1 MIAGAAFDL
10 YVGQFTTGEV
20 AQVCGVSRPVI
31 DMWGTRGFIEP
42 TRRECPI
49 AGRLPST
56 TKERRSRT
64 SKGKPLF
71 SARDMFKAILPQ
83 VLAAQLGIA
92 LSHFV
97 LVWRK
102 AEKALIDAAQI
113 ADSVARSGE
122 WMWAT
127 ARSVENESHFTSM
140 PIDSVGAKVA
150 VRYAHHKSRRASV
163 VRLGRAAPVCADVS
177 DLYRRI
183 HRLQK
188 VARHLG
194 PDHFR
199 FIMTAGA
206 PKLYTMRKPQSDCTK
221 VRTGRVRCSQKKC
234 GITQVGTGSFSQA
247 FKNAS

>member
-42 TRRECPI
+42 TRRERPI
-49 AGRLPST
+49 AGRLAST

-71 SARDMFKAILPQ
+71 STRDMFKARLLQ

-92 LSHFV
+92 LSDSV
-97 LVWRK
+97 LVARE

-127 ARSVENESHFTSM
+127 ARSVEQGESLYIYAYATRSEQKWLFDMHIINPGEPPSFGWDVPHMYVPMSA
-140 PIDSVGAKVA
+140 IFIA
-150 VRYAHHKSRRASV
+150 VYTDCKKF
-163 VRLGRAAPVCADVS
+163 LGIS
-177 DLYRRI
+177 DQTTFDL
-183 HRLQK
+183 K
-188 VARHLG
+188 
-194 PDHFR
+194 
-199 FIMTAGA
+199 
-206 PKLYTMRKPQSDCTK
+206 
-221 VRTGRVRCSQKKC
+221 
-234 GITQVGTGSFSQA
+234 
-247 FKNAS
+247 

>member
-42 TRRECPI
+42 TRRERPI
-49 AGRLPST
+49 AGRLAST

-71 SARDMFKAILPQ
+71 SARDMFKARLLQ

-92 LSHFV
+92 LSDSV
-97 LVWRK
+97 LVARK

-127 ARSVENESHFTSM
+127 ARSVEQGESLYIYAYATRSEQKWLFDMHIINPGEPPSFGWDVPHLYVPMSA
-140 PIDSVGAKVA
+140 IFIA
-150 VRYAHHKSRRASV
+150 VYTDCKKL
-163 VRLGRAAPVCADVS
+163 LGIS
-177 DLYRRI
+177 DQTTFDL
-183 HRLQK
+183 
-188 VARHLG
+188 
-194 PDHFR
+194 
-199 FIMTAGA
+199 
-206 PKLYTMRKPQSDCTK
+206 
-221 VRTGRVRCSQKKC
+221 
-234 GITQVGTGSFSQA
+234 
-247 FKNAS
+247 

>member
-42 TRRECPI
+42 TRRERPI
-49 AGRLPST
+49 AGRLAST

-71 SARDMFKAILPQ
+71 SARDMFKARLLQ

-92 LSHFV
+92 LSDSV
-97 LVWRK
+97 LVARK

-113 ADSVARSGE
+113 ADSVARSDE

-127 ARSVENESHFTSM
+127 ARSVEQGEPLYIYAYATRAEQKWLFDMHIIKPGEPPSFGWDVPHLYVPMSAIF
-140 PIDSVGAKVA
+140 IA
-150 VRYAHHKSRRASV
+150 VYTDCKKF
-163 VRLGRAAPVCADVS
+163 LGIS
-177 DLYRRI
+177 DQTTFDL
-183 HRLQK
+183 
-188 VARHLG
+188 
-194 PDHFR
+194 
-199 FIMTAGA
+199 
-206 PKLYTMRKPQSDCTK
+206 
-221 VRTGRVRCSQKKC
+221 
-234 GITQVGTGSFSQA
+234 
-247 FKNAS
+247 

>member
-42 TRRECPI
+42 TRRERPI
-49 AGRLPST
+49 AGRLAST

-71 SARDMFKAILPQ
+71 SARDMFKARLLQ

-92 LSHFV
+92 LSDSV
-97 LVWRK
+97 LVARK

-127 ARSVENESHFTSM
+127 ARSVEQGE
-140 PIDSVGAKVA
+140 PLYI
-150 VRYAHHKSRRASV
+150 YAYATRSEQKWLVDMHKSGRASV
-163 VRLGRAAPVCADVS
+163 VRLGRAAPVCADVG

-199 FIMTAGA
+199 FIMLPAHRNST
-206 PKLYTMRKPQSDCTK
+206 R
-221 VRTGRVRCSQKKC
+221 
-234 GITQVGTGSFSQA
+234 
-247 FKNAS
+247 